1 MKARDQL
8 LALRKAEDPFATP
21 AAQLDE
27 LRLEAARELFAERR
41 QQVPLLARLASENG
55 VSEIG
60 QPADLVPVLFSHS
73 SYKSYPAAFMKKGQW
88 DRMFQWL
95 AMVQTQSPVG
105 IPTDGITDM
114 DDWIARLWENGH
126 LVNTTSA
133 TSGKTSILPRNAHDQ
148 EITRDYMLSV
158 PGWPNPIKPDNSRH
172 FFMFAPRRG
181 THSSS
186 VMGAMVAE
194 LYGRPDSCH
203 YLIDEMRVTDISAA
217 AEFRLRLADGTATP
231 SEIAEMEARAKAKAA
246 QNAERLDEMIDLI
259 ISLRHEPM
267 YILGMWAP
275 MWMVYQRAKERGI
288 KGGDFNPE
296 TIISVGGGTKGQVYP
311 DDYQEQI
318 LSFLGPVRTMQAYG
332 MSEMSWYPPR
342 CPANRFHEVPWIISL
357 LLDSTGENLIERREG
372 VVEGRYACLD
382 LSYDARWGGL
392 ISGDKVEIDYS
403 STCAC
408 GHPGPTI
415 LPTIMRY
422 SDIGDDR
429 IGCSGTIDSY
439 VRGALAA

>member
-60 QPADLVPVLFSHS
+60 QRADLVPVLFSHS

-217 AEFRLRLADGTATP
+217 AEFRLRLADGSPLAILRNWLPPRFAGFTATELESTGLYQLLAQRHGRP
-231 SEIAEMEARAKAKAA
+231 AVAKQRITAVPDGATEARLLGVKR
-246 QNAERLDEMIDLI
+246 NA
-259 ISLRHEPM
+259 P
-267 YILGMWAP
+267 
-275 MWMVYQRAKERGI
+275 
-288 KGGDFNPE
+288 
-296 TIISVGGGTKGQVYP
+296 
-311 DDYQEQI
+311 
-318 LSFLGPVRTMQAYG
+318 
-332 MSEMSWYPPR
+332 
-342 CPANRFHEVPWIISL
+342 
-357 LLDSTGENLIERREG
+357 
-372 VVEGRYACLD
+372 
-382 LSYDARWGGL
+382 L
-392 ISGDKVEIDYS
+392 ISMQRTAFDASGQAVEFADNLYRADAYAIEV
-403 STCAC
+403 TVFN
-408 GHPGPTI
+408 H
-415 LPTIMRY
+415 
-422 SDIGDDR
+422 
-429 IGCSGTIDSY
+429 
-439 VRGALAA
+439 